1 MYKEFIEA
9 EMKLFHDQCKDVDIV
24 ITTALILRRTA
35 PILITK
41 YMVEDMKPGSVV
53 VDLTAEDHHPPR
65 ELTESNNVTHIN
77 YTDLPSRFTTQAST
91 LYSSNL
97 FKLLLSI
104 KGTKDHY
111 FLYMADDVVRGSIVL
126 DKGVTTWPPKPPISV
141 AAVAAPKK
149 GAVVGPS

>member
-1 MYKEFIEA
+1 M
-9 EMKLFHDQCKDVDIV
+9 
-24 ITTALILRRTA
+24 
-35 PILITK
+35 
-41 YMVEDMKPGSVV
+41 
-53 VDLTAEDHHPPR
+53 
-65 ELTESNNVTHIN
+65 THIN

-126 DKGVTTWPPKPPISV
+126 DKGVTTWPPKHL
-141 AAVAAPKK
+141 
-149 GAVVGPS
+149 